1 MLAIQKAY
9 LPDFDRRDVPTVLDL
24 ATGEMVPLPKDA
36 IEEEIL
42 NSPAMLGKGD
52 ISWDGVPLTFRGA
65 RLSESKDGAW
75 VALKPW
81 KEFRGANGYWLQK
94 RFPLRVLLT
103 TAAGAKYIIDL
114 LREYR
119 GGVQIEYQPSAVP
132 PVQPVTHFLQE
143 IHGSLTSRRMLS
155 VNLKP

>member
-1 MLAIQKAY
+1 MPAIKKAY
-9 LPDFDRRDVPTVLDL
+9 LPDFDRRDIPTLLDL
-24 ATGEMVPLPKDA
+24 ATGEMVPLLKDA
-36 IEEEIL
+36 IEEETL
-42 NSPAMLGKGD
+42 NNPATLGKGD

-65 RLSESKDGAW
+65 RLSEFKDGAW
-75 VALKPW
+75 VALKKW

-132 PVQPVTHFLQE
+132 PVQPVTHFLQK
-143 IHGSLTSRRMLS
+143 IHGFLTPRKMIS
-155 VNLKP
+155 VNFKP

>member
-1 MLAIQKAY
+1 MPALKKAY

-42 NSPAMLGKGD
+42 NNPATLGKGD

-65 RLSESKDGAW
+65 RVSEFKDGAW

-81 KEFRGANGYWLQK
+81 KASRGANGYWLQK
-94 RFPLRVLLT
+94 GFPLRILLT
-103 TAAGAKYIIDL
+103 TAGGAQYTIDL
-114 LREYR
+114 LREYQ
-119 GGVQIEYQPSAVP
+119 GGVQIEYQPNAVAP
-132 PVQPVTHFLQE
+132 DQPVTHFLQE

-155 VNLKP
+155 VNIKP